1 MVKFEV
7 SVDGKAEK
15 VCYIV
20 TEKTS
25 SGVYIGVSEDPEF
38 IDTYLLEINENGIAL
53 CDSADND
60 FVKTYNGYVVVKK
73 E

>member
-1 MVKFEV
+1 MVRFEV
-7 SVDGKAEK
+7 SKDGEPEEI
-15 VCYIV
+15 CYIV
-20 TEKTS
+20 TEKTDN
-25 SGVYIGVSEDPEF
+25 GVYIGVSDDPSY
-38 IDTYLLEINENGIAL
+38 IDTYLLEITKDGISL